1 MREKKG
7 YVYRSGGLLLFV
19 AVCTAVV
26 LGGCRKKA
34 GEETEAGELPTIT
47 GKKVVMV
54 IASKNFRDEELLE
67 TRKVIKD
74 AGGEVVVAASSLKTA
89 TGMKGAT
96 FKPEVLL
103 KDVKADDYDAVVFVG
118 GSGASE
124 YFKDPTAHS
133 LAKAVA
139 EKGKP
144 VCAICIAPVTLAN
157 AGLLDGKNATVW
169 KTHAKAIEKKGA
181 KYTGAHAEIDGNFIT
196 ADGPKSSVKFGR
208 AIVRALGQ

>member
-1 MREKKG
+1 MKGKKR
-7 YVYRSGGLLLFV
+7 YVYRSSGLLLLA

-34 GEETEAGELPTIT
+34 DEETEAGELPTIT

-67 TRKVIKD
+67 TRKIIKE
-74 AGGEVVVAASSLKTA
+74 AGAEVVVAASSLKTA

-133 LAKAVA
+133 LAKAAA
-139 EKGKP
+139 EEGKL

-157 AGLLDGKNATVW
+157 AGLLEGKKATVS
-169 KTHAKAIEKKGA
+169 KSQAKAIEKKGA
-181 KYTGAHAEIDGNFIT
+181 KYTGEPVQIDGNIIT
-196 ADGPKSSVKFGR
+196 ADGPKSSVKFGK